1 MKSAIPSVRAA
12 RARVEALCFK
22 TGTPEALLAWMKANG
37 VRASRGAS
45 SGGDSLLASLS
56 NFLNPGTFARVERD
70 GDLAIIAPDGS
81 ESYARLPEPAYAVEI
96 AHQRQELPAEFYGEP
111 IRPVIDFWPRATAAD
126 ERQAG

>member
-45 SGGDSLLASLS
+45 SGGDALLASLS
-56 NFLNPGTFARVERD
+56 NFLNPGTFARIERD

-81 ESYARLPEPAYAVEI
+81 ESYARLPEPAYAVEMM
-96 AHQRQELPAEFYGEP
+96 HERGELPAEFYGEYVK
-111 IRPVIDFWPRATAAD
+111 PVKDSSEWIAK
-126 ERQAG
+126 AG